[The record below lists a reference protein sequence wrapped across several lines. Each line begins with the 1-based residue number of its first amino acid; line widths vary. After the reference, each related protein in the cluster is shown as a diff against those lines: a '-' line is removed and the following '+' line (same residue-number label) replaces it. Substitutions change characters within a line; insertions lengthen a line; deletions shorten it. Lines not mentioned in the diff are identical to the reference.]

1 MDRTAA
7 KSIIGKVD
15 IKSTQDIDK
24 ILPYCLGFYLFQLKS
39 LPRLQFLI
47 LSTFELE

>member
-24 ILPYCLGFYLFQLKS
+24 ILPYCLEFKRVLVIYS
-39 LPRLQFLI
+39 
-47 LSTFELE
+47 S

>member
-24 ILPYCLGFYLFQLKS
+24 ILPYCLGFIFIPVKVLAPTTIFN
-39 LPRLQFLI
+39 
-47 LSTFELE
+47 LEYF

>member
-24 ILPYCLGFYLFQLKS
+24 ILPYCLGFIFQLKS